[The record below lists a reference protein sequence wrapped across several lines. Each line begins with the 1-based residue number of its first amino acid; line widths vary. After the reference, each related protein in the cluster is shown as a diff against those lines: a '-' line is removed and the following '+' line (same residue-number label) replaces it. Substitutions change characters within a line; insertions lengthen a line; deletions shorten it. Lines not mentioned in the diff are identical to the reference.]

1 MSHPADVPAPTPMGA
16 VRGCWPTPEQTRMQS
31 RLSAAIG
38 AATRLEEMGAL
49 ICLTRPRGDQ
59 TDVHRVWTAADLLD
73 TGRVHGP
80 ALPTASQGWTD
91 YGFGFNRYC
100 GPWVSTSGF
109 RLTDGPN
116 PARRIPN
123 DVDLYRPH
131 LYR

>member
-1 MSHPADVPAPTPMGA
+1 MPTSEWPSPDQVARARRVADRQWWAM
-16 VRGCWPTPEQTRMQS
+16 RH
-31 RLSAAIG
+31 LSARIHD
-38 AATRLEEMGAL
+38 AAFGTL
-49 ICLTRPRGDQ
+49 P
-59 TDVHRVWTAADLLD
+59 
-73 TGRVHGP
+73 VHGP